1 MRQGCGAFATLRP
14 AFGQPK
20 FSDYLIAEGV
30 PSELVQRI
38 NDRMTALNT
47 KIEMDL
53 ANLGPGFCIG
63 HSFFV
68 PNENEVSLDEDWYN
82 EIIEAEIIPLL
93 QEYWFDNTSE
103 AERWQQALRS

>member
-1 MRQGCGAFATLRP
+1 
-14 AFGQPK
+14 
-20 FSDYLIAEGV
+20 
-30 PSELVQRI
+30 
-38 NDRMTALNT
+38 MTALNT

-53 ANLGPGFCIG
+53 ANLGPGFSTG

-68 PNENEVSLDEDWYN
+68 PNGSEVSLDEDWYN